1 MRERSGAAETHG
13 HAGRA
18 RRSAPAPAALLA
30 LPALAFVLVP
40 LAGLAVKAPWSRAG
54 SALSRSG
61 AWTALGVSL
70 EVTLGATALS
80 LLVALPAAWALARVP
95 FPGRRVVRALIV
107 LPIVLPPVV
116 AGVAL
121 LAALGRLGF
130 VGALLGRAGI
140 TLAFTTAGAAVAAA
154 FVSAPFLVL
163 ALEAGFRGLDTRLE
177 DAARALGA
185 SRRYVFQ
192 RIVLPQLRPA
202 LVAGLVLAWAR
213 ALGEFGA
220 TITFAGNFRGTTQTL
235 PLAVFQALQTDPG
248 AAIVISLGML
258 AISVGVLVAVGGR
271 LLVR

>member
-1 MRERSGAAETHG
+1 MRIPSYR
-13 HAGRA
+13 
-18 RRSAPAPAALLA
+18 
-30 LPALAFVLVP
+30 
-40 LAGLAVKAPWSRAG
+40 
-54 SALSRSG
+54 
-61 AWTALGVSL
+61 
-70 EVTLGATALS
+70 
-80 LLVALPAAWALARVP
+80 
-95 FPGRRVVRALIV
+95 FP
-107 LPIVLPPVV
+107 
-116 AGVAL
+116 
-121 LAALGRLGF
+121 
-130 VGALLGRAGI
+130 
-140 TLAFTTAGAAVAAA
+140 
-154 FVSAPFLVL
+154 
-163 ALEAGFRGLDTRLE
+163 E